1 VSYLSIKFSNKSMQ
15 FTFRVFDFCRY
26 FLDGKGG
33 GTGGFGFFSGGEK
46 SPSKQTPVKKSPSI
60 KVQTK
65 KIVSKKVTPKK
76 SPSLKVEGKKVATK
90 GKPKK
95 SPSLKVA
102 PKKNSP
108 PPGVP
113 KMAKWRKNRDGSVTG
128 FISGSRNF
136 DEGEKITTSPI
147 VKGDIAN
154 GSLVQTGSGS
164 KYFLV

>member
-1 VSYLSIKFSNKSMQ
+1 MQ
-15 FTFRVFDFCRY
+15 FTFRIFDICRY
-26 FLDGKGG
+26 YLDGKDG
-33 GTGGFGFFSGGEK
+33 GTRGFDFFSGGEK
-46 SPSKQTPVKKSPSI
+46 SPSKQSPLKKSPSI

-65 KIVSKKVTPKK
+65 KVSPKK

-90 GKPKK
+90 GIPKK

>member
-1 VSYLSIKFSNKSMQ
+1 MQ
-15 FTFRVFDFCRY
+15 FTFRIFDICRY
-26 FLDGKGG
+26 YLDGKGG

-46 SPSKQTPVKKSPSI
+46 SPSKQTPLKKSPSI

-65 KIVSKKVTPKK
+65 KVAPKK
-76 SPSLKVEGKKVATK
+76 SPSLKVATK
-90 GKPKK
+90 GIPKK

-102 PKKNSP
+102 PKKNSA

>member
-1 VSYLSIKFSNKSMQ
+1 MQ
-15 FTFRVFDFCRY
+15 FTFRIFDICRY
-26 FLDGKGG
+26 YLDGKDG

-46 SPSKQTPVKKSPSI
+46 SPSKQTPLKKSPSI

-65 KIVSKKVTPKK
+65 KVAPKK

-90 GKPKK
+90 GIPKK

-102 PKKNSP
+102 PKKSSA